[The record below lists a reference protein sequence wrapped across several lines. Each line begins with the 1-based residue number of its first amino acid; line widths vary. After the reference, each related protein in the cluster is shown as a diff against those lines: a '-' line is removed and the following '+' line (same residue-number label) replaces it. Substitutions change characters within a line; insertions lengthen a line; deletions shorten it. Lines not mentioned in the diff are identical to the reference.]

1 MAEPIPEMPN
11 PDPPRADPSTA
22 AKPNAERPNATVPGS
37 EPAAPAAGV
46 FRPREGQREIL
57 AYEGGRLGVAA
68 VPGSGKTATIAA
80 LTARL
85 LEQRVHGTGPL
96 GRRGRVLVV
105 TYQNAAVDT
114 LRGRIAAR
122 LRERGLP
129 ATGYDVRT
137 LHSLSFGL
145 VQAYPG
151 HVGTTTDFRVL
162 DETAT
167 NAFIDR
173 AVGDWNRANVAVW
186 GRLAPGEGDVFDER
200 WEGQWQ
206 RIARSLAA
214 TLIASAKNRRLDP
227 ATLLNLVQ
235 GPLADEPEAL
245 APRLVRI
252 GAQIYEAY
260 QHLVESS
267 GGIDFNDMV
276 RLAVSLLEGAEDI
289 AARLALRW
297 PVVLE
302 DEAQDSVPLQEEL
315 LGRLTAPT
323 GNWIR
328 VGDPNQSIT
337 STFTAADPL
346 LLRGFLERDDVQAVE
361 MSISGRSAPAVLHL
375 ANDLV
380 RWTCDAYPL
389 TAIRARAFRDQ
400 ALRPTDQG
408 DPQPNPED
416 APGQGILFRRFEH
429 RHQEQLD
436 ASTRAA
442 RFCAAHPDMTVA
454 ILVPTNKMGFDIS
467 EILREL
473 GISFDERLQSSRAAR
488 SIVDTM
494 ARALSLI
501 AQPANARALER
512 AWQAVQMVSAPT
524 EETQG
529 DQTARLLRSCYR
541 PEILLAPGPEDQLQ
555 PADAFPP
562 VSGIEHETWTRIADF
577 AARVTKWLPA
587 AALPVDQL
595 TMALAHDLL
604 AEDDLATAHEIAM
617 FLRRRSDENPAWRL
631 PELVAELGDAAVG
644 RSLLAQEDGA
654 FEPQPGRI
662 TLTTL
667 HKAKGLEWDL
677 VYVLGVDAVEFPGAL
692 EDSFRGHQEHLGG
705 DPAQIARAWLLATA
719 DGSGPSGTPTDLT
732 ASRITD
738 GAREGQLD
746 TIAERLRLLYVAVT
760 RARRF
765 LSLSYSEYVPAGQR
779 TRRVEPALAFE
790 QLQTL
795 YQARRL
801 AEES

>member
-1 MAEPIPEMPN
+1 MAE
-11 PDPPRADPSTA
+11 S
-22 AKPNAERPNATVPGS
+22 G
-37 EPAAPAAGV
+37 G
-46 FRPREGQREIL
+46 FRPRAGQREIL

-85 LEQRVHGTGPL
+85 LEQRVHGEGPL

-114 LRGRIAAR
+114 LRGRIGAR

-145 VQAYPG
+145 VRAYPG

-162 DETAT
+162 DESST
-167 NAFIDR
+167 NGFIDR
-173 AVGDWNRANVAVW
+173 AVGDWNRVNVPVW
-186 GRLAPGEGDVFDER
+186 GRLAPGEGDVYDER

-206 RIARSLAA
+206 RIARSLAS
-214 TLIASAKNRRLDP
+214 TVIASAKNLRLDP
-227 ATLLNLVQ
+227 ASTLR
-235 GPLADEPEAL
+235 LAQTEKATESQAL
-245 APRLVRI
+245 APLLVRI
-252 GAQIYEAY
+252 GAQIYESY
-260 QHLVESS
+260 QQQVETS

-276 RLAVSLLEGAEDI
+276 RLAVSLLEGAEDV
-289 AARLALRW
+289 AARLAQRW

-315 LGRLTAPT
+315 LGRLTQPT

-337 STFTAADPL
+337 STFTSADPR
-346 LLRGFLERDDVQAVE
+346 LLRGFLDRADVQAIE
-361 MSISGRSAPAVLHL
+361 MSISGRSAPAILDL

-380 RWTCDAYPL
+380 RWTCDRYPL
-389 TAIRARAFRDQ
+389 EAIRSRAFRDQ
-400 ALRPTDQG
+400 ALRSTDPG

-416 APGQGILFRRFEH
+416 AEGQGILFRPFEH
-429 RHQEQLD
+429 RHQELID
-436 ASTRAA
+436 ASRRAA
-442 RFCAAHPDMTVA
+442 RFCTSQPEMTVA
-454 ILVPTNKMGFDIS
+454 ILVPTNKMGFDVAES
-467 EILREL
+467 LREL
-473 GISFDERLQSSRAAR
+473 GIHFDERLQSSRQAR

-512 AWQAVQMVSAPT
+512 AWQAVQMAAG
-524 EETQG
+524 EE
-529 DQTARLLRSCYR
+529 DSDDRAARLLRSCYR
-541 PEILLAPGPEDQLQ
+541 PEILLAPVADDGLQ
-555 PADAFPP
+555 TSDAFPP
-562 VSGIEHETWTRIADF
+562 VSDIEPDTWHRIGEF
-577 AARVTKWLPA
+577 SKRVMKWLPA
-587 AALPVDQL
+587 ASLPVDQL

-604 AEDDLATAHEIAM
+604 PEDDLATAHEIAM
-617 FLRRRSDENPAWRL
+617 YLRRLSDENPAWRL

-644 RSLLAQEDGA
+644 RSLLSQEDGS

-677 VYVLGVDAVEFPGAL
+677 VYVLGVDAVEFPASL
-692 EDSFRGHQEHLGG
+692 EDDFRGHQQHLGG
-705 DPAQIARAWLLATA
+705 DPAQMARVWLLDAA
-719 DGSGPSGTPTDLT
+719 DGETSGRDGT
-732 ASRITD
+732 S
-738 GAREGQLD
+738 EGRLD

-760 RARRF
+760 RARRY
-765 LSLSYSEYVPAGQR
+765 LSLSYSQYVPVGQR

-795 YQARRL
+795 YHARRV
-801 AEES
+801 APESSS